1 MAVPE
6 TFEDSMR
13 VHDVAFYNWISG
25 LLVDYGDLGGEAK
38 PQFPIL
44 RVYSTPQRAYATVVD
59 LLVGL
64 DFVKGADAEEMRK
77 EAKKDF
83 TILPL
88 PIATLERDEPVLDP
102 ELPGSPT
109 KEFRTK
115 YFNEATGQYERHPFP
130 SHYRTDY
137 RVTLWCIKKYTEV
150 YMREWIYGQLGN
162 RGAAENELFI
172 PVVHKEPF
180 GEIMH
185 SLKMTGSSDLSDL
198 EGEGARYMRKEYTF
212 SLRTWVFKPST
223 EGGYPVEVGGT
234 DVYAEVGDDGV
245 LLDTADLSVQSW
257 NLFRVK
263 FPENRFSELWP
274 VEGDA
279 TVKASV
285 EFPKDAFAGGV
296 PLTLRIGVAVQADK
310 VPLIESPTLLDDDGL
325 NVFATSF
332 QYTASGRVEL
342 EVVQRKFDVDTL
354 SSADSLI
361 LPASDLW
368 QKVHYFSV
376 VDEDSYIARI
386 AGIGN
391 QAAQD
396 VLVSAIEVRRVYE
409 QTKVAPDAQT
419 DLGEE
424 IKYEWFSLAREPW
437 LCIIVVSAT
446 TGGPNIVTV
455 EDDAAA
461 PAYSAQR
468 VVDSSVNVGA
478 VFLVQPK
485 GDTLALRVPKTTALS
500 AVYIQR
506 FDGPYRG
513 HSI

>member
-1 MAVPE
+1 
-6 TFEDSMR
+6 
-13 VHDVAFYNWISG
+13 
-25 LLVDYGDLGGEAK
+25 
-38 PQFPIL
+38 
-44 RVYSTPQRAYATVVD
+44 
-59 LLVGL
+59 
-64 DFVKGADAEEMRK
+64 
-77 EAKKDF
+77 
-83 TILPL
+83 
-88 PIATLERDEPVLDP
+88 
-102 ELPGSPT
+102 
-109 KEFRTK
+109 
-115 YFNEATGQYERHPFP
+115 
-130 SHYRTDY
+130 
-137 RVTLWCIKKYTEV
+137 
-150 YMREWIYGQLGN
+150 
-162 RGAAENELFI
+162 
-172 PVVHKEPF
+172 
-180 GEIMH
+180 
-185 SLKMTGSSDLSDL
+185 
-198 EGEGARYMRKEYTF
+198 
-212 SLRTWVFKPST
+212 
-223 EGGYPVEVGGT
+223 
-234 DVYAEVGDDGV
+234 
-245 LLDTADLSVQSW
+245 
-257 NLFRVK
+257 
-263 FPENRFSELWP
+263 
-274 VEGDA
+274 
-279 TVKASV
+279 
-285 EFPKDAFAGGV
+285 
-296 PLTLRIGVAVQADK
+296 
-310 VPLIESPTLLDDDGL
+310 
-325 NVFATSF
+325 
-332 QYTASGRVEL
+332 
-342 EVVQRKFDVDTL
+342 VQRKFDVDTL